1 MLDLDRIELQPGRLS
16 AFLQINVGFGA
27 DVATR
32 SFDEFGRLRCEN
44 VPHVPAFF
52 RYPYPPTVQCL
63 MTASVRTRPHASVVS
78 SRGARAPVRSS
89 RSRNSQYTIPRTN
102 VAPASAPISRALETG
117 IAQIGVDQSG
127 DWPGEGLPLKG
138 SGARDLRAK
147 DAEWCCFSP
156 AADSMTQRLLSASQ
170 GVPDCHWKN
179 SIFGGV
185 RAPLRVD
192 L

>member
-1 MLDLDRIELQPGRLS
+1 MVLLDLDRIELQPGRLS

-89 RSRNSQYTIPRTN
+89 RSRNSQYTIPSTN
-102 VAPASAPISRALETG
+102 VAPASAPMVAASVLAVSRMMN
-117 IAQIGVDQSG
+117 
-127 DWPGEGLPLKG
+127 
-138 SGARDLRAK
+138 LR
-147 DAEWCCFSP
+147 
-156 AADSMTQRLLSASQ
+156 LSAGRATRMTVLTWD
-170 GVPDCHWKN
+170 GVVNLPP
-179 SIFGGV
+179 V
-185 RAPLRVD
+185 VLQ
-192 L
+192 